1 MTTRSSTKDEFL
13 KYCKSESYY
22 LTDEQFSGKEQIK
35 YNLDLSGLTKIP
47 KGFNPVVV
55 GFLSL
60 SGLTSIPK
68 GFNPIVVGDIRIT
81 YEFDYIKFI
90 NFKI

>member
-35 YNLDLSGLTKIP
+35 YNLDLSGLTEIPENWYPSKVEGKIYIDEETGYD
-47 KGFNPVVV
+47 K
-55 GFLSL
+55 
-60 SGLTSIPK
+60 K
-68 GFNPIVVGDIRIT
+68 PIL
-81 YEFDYIKFI
+81 EFI
-90 NFKI
+90 NFHI